1 MQSLKLESMS
11 STTELEGWL
20 NASSSVNRG
29 AFLEWARRQA
39 SRKRPADLLRQFERD
54 GFVAPAILDMRLAH
68 RLDGLALE
76 AAADYEALLLS
87 PLAPLGCCSAIAPTS
102 QDRTVSTTRGTE
114 VVSDPT
120 NVFALECARRL
131 RAKRGEHVRLCTIHQ
146 TVRAQ
151 PQPPKA
157 GHTQHFRLLALVDAG
172 AGQAED
178 GFEVEAI
185 TSQLGVFDRLFDAC
199 EAALGCRFPRRRALL
214 RVHDERRILAQ
225 RTAARL
231 AERLP
236 HVATRIEGFASNY
249 YGGVRVSF
257 GADSTSGDHVA
268 IGDLGVFDW
277 VARLTSD
284 RRMRFVAGGFGLQL
298 VPLLFRT

>member
-1 MQSLKLESMS
+1 MS
-11 STTELEGWL
+11 STTERESWL
-20 NASSSVNRG
+20 NASSSENRA
-29 AFLEWARRQA
+29 AFLDWARRQA
-39 SRKRPADLLRQFERD
+39 ARKRPAELLRQFEGD

-68 RLDGLALE
+68 QLDGLALS
-76 AAADYEALLLS
+76 AAAEYEALLLS

-131 RAKRGEHVRLCTIHQ
+131 RANRKEHVRLCTIHQ
-146 TVRAQ
+146 VVRAQ
-151 PQPPKA
+151 PIPDKA
-157 GHTQHFRLLALVDAG
+157 GHTQHFRMLGLVDSG

-178 GFEVEAI
+178 AFEVEAI

-214 RVHDERRILAQ
+214 RVTNERRVLAQ

-236 HVATRIEGFASNY
+236 HVPTSIEAFESNY

-257 GADSTSGDHVA
+257 GADTPAGAHIP

-277 VARLTSD
+277 VAKLTSD

-298 VPLLFRT
+298 VPLVFRI